1 MTAGDEARRD
11 QSAISSRRLVEF
23 LRTLDLWTGA
33 ALRSPRPLLP
43 PQAYRTVWRREAWTA
58 AAVVLLVAAAMLW
71 LDAPAFRVA
80 NTLPHWTNRA
90 FNELTDFGRSGW
102 TLVPLG
108 VLYLAA
114 VALASTR
121 AGHFTYALLAAIA
134 VRLGFLFVAI
144 GLPGLVVTI
153 VKRLIGRVRPSELGP
168 YAYMPFSWR
177 PDYASLPS
185 GHTTAAFATM
195 VAFGALFPRLRPYL
209 WVFAV
214 LIAVSRVVVSSHF
227 VSDTIAGAACG
238 ALGAILVRD
247 WFAARRLGFVI
258 HFDGDVRPLTG
269 PSWGRLK
276 RVAGS
281 VFAP

>member
-1 MTAGDEARRD
+1 
-11 QSAISSRRLVEF
+11 
-23 LRTLDLWTGA
+23 
-33 ALRSPRPLLP
+33 
-43 PQAYRTVWRREAWTA
+43 
-58 AAVVLLVAAAMLW
+58 
-71 LDAPAFRVA
+71 
-80 NTLPHWTNRA
+80 
-90 FNELTDFGRSGW
+90 
-102 TLVPLG
+102 
-108 VLYLAA
+108 VLYLVT

-247 WFAARRLGFVI
+247 WFAARRLAFVI
-258 HFDGDVRPLTG
+258 HSDGDVRPLTG

>member
-11 QSAISSRRLVEF
+11 RSAMLLRRLVDF
-23 LRTLDLWTGA
+23 WRALDRWTGA
-33 ALRSPRPLLP
+33 SLRGPRPPLP
-43 PQAYRTVWRREAWTA
+43 PEAYRTVWRREAWTA
-58 AAVVLLVAAAMLW
+58 AAVVLLVLAAMLW
-71 LDAPAFRVA
+71 LDAPAFRFA
-80 NTLPHWTNRA
+80 NTLPHWANRL

-108 VLYLAA
+108 VLYLVT

-121 AGHFTYALLAAIA
+121 AGHITYALLAAIA

-144 GLPGLVVTI
+144 GLPGLVVAI
-153 VKRLIGRVRPSELGP
+153 VKRLIGRVRPSEFGP

-177 PDYASLPS
+177 SEYASLPS

-209 WVFAV
+209 WTFAV
-214 LIAVSRVVVSSHF
+214 LIAMSRVVVSSHF

-247 WFAARRLGFVI
+247 WFAARRLAFVI
-258 HFDGDVRPLTG
+258 HPDGEVRPLTG

-276 RVAGS
+276 RVARAM
-281 VFAP
+281 FAP